1 MLLSSSPDFPRRS
14 LTWLTV
20 AAGQP
25 SISALLGPRA
35 LEGPIQSSPQAVC
48 WGVTQGSQEETQ
60 QPSSLTWPRCYSAA
74 AAACWEMPGLPGSL
88 TPQQLTALS
97 TRGSLEN
104 NLNVKA
110 GCSGKLNWVFKK
122 ITNAF
127 QCLPQSL
134 PEITFSGVPI
144 SVSCLEMKGGA
155 LEHNLVIINW
165 ATYVL

>member
-122 ITNAF
+122 SLMLFSAF
-127 QCLPQSL
+127 LNPSLKLPLAGFQFL
-134 PEITFSGVPI
+134 YPAWRWKEG
-144 SVSCLEMKGGA
+144 L
-155 LEHNLVIINW
+155 LNII
-165 ATYVL
+165 